1 MNTGDWVN
9 TVQPLTFC
17 GCIHVGCNS
26 ARWTL
31 CSLSSTHKCECC
43 SLWQDAAFRDSF
55 RAEIQHGF
63 NEYVFIPI
71 CVVKHQKNE
80 VLMWSQAPC
89 TCPLPPA
96 RLTEPLLT
104 SLPLWIFMLCLL
116 ARWYFHYGP
125 TTVLI
130 QNAHWSLLC
139 SQVSLFSRFSFFF
152 WCKTAKMCE
161 GVNTCL
167 VFQLLHLYF
176 ANYYRRYKIP
186 CYI

>member
-1 MNTGDWVN
+1 MSAVIQPAGRSAVCPPLINVN
-9 TVQPLTFC
+9 VAHCGRMLHSGTVLELKSIT
-17 GCIHVGCNS
+17 
-26 ARWTL
+26 
-31 CSLSSTHKCECC
+31 
-43 SLWQDAAFRDSF
+43 
-55 RAEIQHGF
+55 GF

-152 WCKTAKMCE
+152 FWCKTAKMCE
-161 GVNTCL
+161 GVNICL

-176 ANYYRRYKIP
+176 ANYYTRYKIP

>member
-1 MNTGDWVN
+1 MWMLLIVAGCCIQG
-9 TVQPLTFC
+9 TVLELK
-17 GCIHVGCNS
+17 IH
-26 ARWTL
+26 
-31 CSLSSTHKCECC
+31 
-43 SLWQDAAFRDSF
+43 
-55 RAEIQHGF
+55 HGF

-116 ARWYFHYGP
+116 DRWCFHYRP

-130 QNAHWSLLC
+130 QNAHWSLLW
-139 SQVSLFSRFSFFF
+139 SVRVWRMLQVSLFVWIFSLQLQ
-152 WCKTAKMCE
+152 KCE
-161 GVNTCL
+161 RVPALVLSLHFHTCIM
-167 VFQLLHLYF
+167 QTITQDK
-176 ANYYRRYKIP
+176 RYPVIFKIWM
-186 CYI
+186 

>member
-1 MNTGDWVN
+1 MSAVIQPAGRSAVCPPLINVN
-9 TVQPLTFC
+9 VAHCGRMLHSGTVLELKSIT
-17 GCIHVGCNS
+17 
-26 ARWTL
+26 
-31 CSLSSTHKCECC
+31 
-43 SLWQDAAFRDSF
+43 
-55 RAEIQHGF
+55 GF

-152 WCKTAKMCE
+152 FGVKLQKCAKASTLVLSFNFC
-161 GVNTCL
+161 TCIL
-167 VFQLLHLYF
+167 QTITQDIRCRAIF
-176 ANYYRRYKIP
+176 KIWM
-186 CYI
+186 